1 MVDYYK
7 IFTLALLVTQCRAV
21 PVRKTVDKEDNLATD
36 FFEEFNSLF
45 GYDWWGKD
53 KDSVSSTTTELPPS
67 GRIGKQDARTDI
79 DALME
84 ELQLTERHSSG
95 NEILTSSTFNENEDI
110 VVSTKSPNENED
122 QIPGLAISMNSNLD
136 LSQTPVLN
144 ENPEPK
150 REQVSR
156 AFEQSAWQAQTVQTQ
171 PLSSHHQQPA
181 NAVPY
186 LPYQHPPPQGH
197 GNYPYQHPAQNPYQ
211 HPAQNPYV
219 YPAAYVQTPY
229 GIQPIHPSVHAPV
242 SSTEQGTKY
251 APVTDNVKTEFLQ
264 PPPSLLPFPF
274 YYLPYP
280 FHPHPQVPSKGAEG
294 DSSLATFMSQSPI
307 APTSGQ
313 HEGSSQIMGP
323 WNMPR
328 MFLDPS
334 MNTFMA
340 LGAPAQTVK
349 DEEDVPSART
359 YGSVDEEEKITLQT
373 MLDEKKAADAKS
385 RENSQESNE
394 NSSTIP
400 PPLEARM
407 TGKIRSRDALNL
419 VRTPLDYSSLASS
432 KTTPQ
437 PLVEAVKELLADE
450 EEILDDSAD
459 VPEVDETTIC
469 QTEEGLIGSCNT
481 PTECA
486 MVSGLPSGSCTVPSV
501 SGNLQCCLHTAS
513 CGQKSAQLVTYI
525 NNELYPATTNSV
537 SSCPISIALLPD
549 ICQVR
554 LDFLHFSFKPP
565 VGGTCDL
572 ANAISLSTTPG
583 GVIAQQPLCGHIAET
598 GDHLSSSVPHL
609 YAHYNL
615 SHSPLPYHYHQ
626 LNVHIAVKD
635 FPSTWNIRVAQI
647 RCDVNP
653 SKLTPLMATTSC
665 SQWYTSPSATMD
677 SVILL
682 SGSKNQFRA
691 CIKPDQEACGIRY
704 KIYSAVCNKQ
714 DKIQIM
720 GSNISTCGAGKEER
734 EVVLP
739 ATDTMG
745 VVVTP
750 GKEQVNKLRGCLETK
765 FNVSLFR
772 MEEQAVTLWDIPC
785 CTTVQILRLIR

>member
-1 MVDYYK
+1 MGDYFK
-7 IFTLALLVTQCRAV
+7 LFTLALLVTLCRAV

-45 GYDWWGKD
+45 GYDWWGKEN
-53 KDSVSSTTTELPPS
+53 DSESTTTESPPSTELPPS

-84 ELQLTERHSSG
+84 ELQLTERHRSG
-95 NEILTSSTFNENEDI
+95 NEITTSATLNENADI
-110 VVSTKSPNENED
+110 VASTRSPNENQD
-122 QIPGLAISMNSNLD
+122 PIPGLSIPTNSNLGP
-136 LSQTPVLN
+136 SQTPVLLS
-144 ENPEPK
+144 ENPEPE
-150 REQVSR
+150 REQIAR

-171 PLSSHHQQPA
+171 PLSSHSQQPA
-181 NAVPY
+181 HAVPY
-186 LPYQHPPPQGH
+186 LPYQHPLQPGH
-197 GNYPYQHPAQNPYQ
+197 GYHHYQHPAHNPYF
-211 HPAQNPYV
+211 

-229 GIQPIHPSVHAPV
+229 GMQPTHPSSYAPE

-251 APVTDNVKTEFLQ
+251 KAVTDNAKADDTQ
-264 PPPSLLPFPF
+264 PSSSLPPFPF

-280 FHPHPQVPSKGAEG
+280 FPPYPQVPSMGATR
-294 DSSLATFMSQSPI
+294 DPSLDTFMSQSPPI

-313 HEGSSQIMGP
+313 YEGSSQIMGP

-340 LGAPAQTVK
+340 PGAPAQTVK
-349 DEEDVPSART
+349 DEEDVPSARS
-359 YGSVDEEEKITLQT
+359 YGTVVEEEEDEKITLQT
-373 MLDEKKAADAKS
+373 MLEEKKAADDKS
-385 RENSQESNE
+385 RENHEESND
-394 NSSTIP
+394 NSSTI

-407 TGKIRSRDALNL
+407 TGKTRSRDALNLL
-419 VRTPLDYSSLASS
+419 VRTPLDYSSLTSS

-437 PLVEAVKELLADE
+437 PIVEAVKELFDDE
-450 EEILDDSAD
+450 EEILDENED
-459 VPEVDETTIC
+459 VSEVDETTIC

-501 SGNLQCCLHTAS
+501 SGNLQCCLHTAR

-572 ANAISLSTTPG
+572 DNAISLSTTPG

-704 KIYSAVCNKQ
+704 QIYSAVCNKQ
-714 DKIQIM
+714 DQIQIM

-739 ATDTMG
+739 ATNTMG

-750 GKEQVNKLRGCLETK
+750 GKEQDGGASSYTVGYTLLYDCADLK
-765 FNVSLFR
+765 F
-772 MEEQAVTLWDIPC
+772 D
-785 CTTVQILRLIR
+785 